1 MSSLTPDQRLL
12 HYRILG
18 KIGEGGM
25 GEVYKAKDSRLGRY
39 VAIKRL
45 PPGTAQDEKA
55 KQRLLREARSA
66 SALNHPNI
74 VVIYAIEEADGSDFI
89 VMELVEG
96 ETLKAMIGRG
106 LLELPR
112 LLDVGAQVA
121 EALAAAHSIGLIH
134 RDLKPANIMVT
145 PRGRA
150 KVLDFGWPRCTGR
163 RWARATSMR

>member
-1 MSSLTPDQRLL
+1 DLTPDQPLL
-12 HYRILG
+12 HYCILG

-25 GEVYKAKDSRLGRY
+25 GEVYKAEDSKLGRH

-45 PPGTAQDEKA
+45 PPGISQEETA

-74 VVIYAIEEADGSDFI
+74 VIIHAIEEVEGSAFI
-89 VMELVEG
+89 VMEYIEG

-106 LLELPR
+106 PLELPR

-121 EALAAAHSIGLIH
+121 EALAAAHAIGLIH
-134 RDLKPANIMVT
+134 R
-145 PRGRA
+145 
-150 KVLDFGWPRCTGR
+150 
-163 RWARATSMR
+163 